1 VGAQKDR
8 FSESGSGLNVVF
20 YYKENNI
27 LIQPSVL
34 DSTSYIETKKKLRD
48 WRNHVKVGKI

>member
-34 DSTSYIETKKKLRD
+34 DSTSYIESKKKLRD